1 MPKTTTKLDA
11 SVLRQVAVEAT
22 CDPRSIQKY
31 LAGGEVRPTVKER
44 VTKALTKLGMKA
56 LVRA

>member
-1 MPKTTTKLDA
+1 MPKTTKLDA
-11 SVLRQVAVEAT
+11 AVLRQVAVAAT

-44 VTKALTKLGMKA
+44 ISRALMECGMKA